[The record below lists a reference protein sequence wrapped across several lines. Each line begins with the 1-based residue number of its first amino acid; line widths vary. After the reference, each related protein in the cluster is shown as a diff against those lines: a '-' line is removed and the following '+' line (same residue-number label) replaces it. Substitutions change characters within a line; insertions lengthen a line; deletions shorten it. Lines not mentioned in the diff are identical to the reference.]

1 MLLSRP
7 LFFPGSAAVNL
18 VATLSISSVEREYPY
33 TSEGSSQHPTGGLV
47 LGKSHF
53 DFSMLVFSADFPPA
67 TKLRWKRT
75 KTADAAVVV
84 PHSKKQARL
93 SSSRACYF
101 CSKYLEKSCIT
112 LDISD
117 NSFASYS
124 FSAFII
130 RAISKSRSVAAGLPL
145 MLFFSAEAPSR

>member
-1 MLLSRP
+1 MNRKSVKYVVTGMSWEGNFKFDEDGKIEDTYGYANERTWKLESFHIKSR
-7 LFFPGSAAVNL
+7 
-18 VATLSISSVEREYPY
+18 R
-33 TSEGSSQHPTGGLV
+33 
-47 LGKSHF
+47 
-53 DFSMLVFSADFPPA
+53 
-67 TKLRWKRT
+67 KRT

-84 PHSKKQARL
+84 PRSKKQARL

-117 NSFASYS
+117 NSFTSYS

-130 RAISKSRSVAAGLPL
+130 RAISKSRSVTAGLPL